1 LQAVR
6 RVLETGA
13 GRRESALFSNRSY
26 RASGQEEEDEELED
40 SGVVE

>member
-6 RVLETGA
+6 RVLRNEA
-13 GRRESALFSNRSY
+13 ALASNRSY
-26 RASGQEEEDEELED
+26 RANGQEVDEEELED